1 MKLLRVGLVAGIVL
15 LFASVSF
22 AQTPIDP
29 SILLG
34 GGGGTCSST
43 VGTLGTSTNP
53 FVFSPGLNTFTIPI
67 TLAGCIDDF
76 KNGFTVPLETLVVT
90 IGTTFATGPG
100 LSCGFTATNT
110 FFSSATPSTPTPGA
124 TTCIFSGPPPVPV
137 TIGSIGPNAIWGL
150 TAIGFTSNGTTPLTT
165 LNITV
170 STVPEPATL
179 LLLGTGLCGVAALR
193 KRLKGFKTTP

>member
-15 LFASVSF
+15 LFAQVSF
-22 AQTPIDP
+22 AQGTIDP

-43 VGTLGTSTNP
+43 VGTLDNP
-53 FVFSPGLNTFTIPI
+53 FVFSPGSNTFTIPI
-67 TLAGCIDDF
+67 QLAGCIDDF
-76 KNGFTVPLETLVVT
+76 RNGFTVPLESLVVT
-90 IGTTFATGPG
+90 IGTTFDTGLG

-124 TTCIFSGPPPVPV
+124 TSCIFSGPPPVPV
-137 TIGSIGPNAIWGL
+137 TIGSIGPSAIWGL
-150 TAIGFTSNGTTPLTT
+150 TAIGFTSGGTALGT
-165 LNITV
+165 LDITL

-179 LLLGTGLCGVAALR
+179 LLLGTGLCGVAALW
-193 KRLKGFKTTP
+193 KRLKGFKTTT